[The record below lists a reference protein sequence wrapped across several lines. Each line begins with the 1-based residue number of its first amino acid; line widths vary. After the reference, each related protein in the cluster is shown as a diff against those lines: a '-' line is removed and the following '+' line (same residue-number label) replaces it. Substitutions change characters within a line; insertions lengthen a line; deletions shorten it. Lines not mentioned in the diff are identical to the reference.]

1 MTAKNI
7 CYNRVMRTLV
17 LILLVGFFCLGNTA
31 SAQFDSSF
39 IGDAVNITLSPQF
52 PGPGDLVTVELDD
65 YSIDSSG
72 ATISWILDGNEIPA
86 YKNLRTI
93 SVISPTVGK
102 TVTIEVRL
110 IFSNKPTISAKTSIK
125 PLYVDVIVE
134 PQTYTSVFYQGR
146 ALPVHG
152 SVINLTTLIQGSTGM
167 FNPQEY
173 TYNWQLNGKSIYGGP
188 RAGNNRAQIVV
199 PFGRNSLIGLT
210 ITSKSGEV
218 VGRKVVSIPIQDV
231 EVIFYENSTLYGL
244 SERAIGESLTLVGN
258 SSTIRAVPYYL
269 DAQSISRS
277 LFSEWKINNQVTN
290 TETRDPFEINIQ
302 RQGDGEARVSFKIRN
317 LSELL
322 QGDEESFRVQ
332 F

>member
-1 MTAKNI
+1 
-7 CYNRVMRTLV
+7 MRILV
-17 LILLVGFFCLGNTA
+17 LILLVGFFCLGNNA
-31 SAQFDSSF
+31 SAQLDSSF

-52 PGPGDLVTVELDD
+52 PGPGELVSIELDD

-72 ATISWILDGNEIPA
+72 ATILWILDGIETPTF
-86 YKNLRTI
+86 KNLRTI
-93 SVISPTVGK
+93 SLISPTVGK
-102 TVTIEVRL
+102 TITVEVRL
-110 IFSNKPTISAKTSIK
+110 VFSNKPTISAKTTIR
-125 PLYVDVIVE
+125 PLYVDLVVE
-134 PQTYTSVFYQGR
+134 PQTYTSVFYHGR

-152 SVINLTTLIQGSTGM
+152 SIINLTTLIQGSNGM

-218 VGRKVVSIPIQDV
+218 VGRKVVSIPIQEVD
-231 EVIFYENSTLYGL
+231 VIFYENSTLYGL
-244 SERAIGESLTLVGN
+244 SERAIGDSLTLVGN
-258 SSTIRAVPYYL
+258 SSTIRAVPYNL
-269 DAQSISRS
+269 DTRSISRS
-277 LFSEWKINNQVTN
+277 LFTEWRINSQISN

-302 RQGDGEARVSFKIRN
+302 LEGGGEARVGFKIRN